1 MENLRGHVYMTLDST
16 YDKAAR
22 KVCKMLHMQ
31 NLVGIGYWRDKTFGE
46 KKLNINKGE
55 PQVLNPRN

>member
-1 MENLRGHVYMTLDST
+1 MENLRGHVYMTLGST

-31 NLVGIGYWRDKTFGE
+31 NLVGIGY
-46 KKLNINKGE
+46 
-55 PQVLNPRN
+55 